1 MTRRLLVVGAGKTAD
16 VVLDMLQELGDHV
29 PVALAVDPGF
39 VPAEPHRTGLAVLE
53 LGEALRLFPPNEV
66 SAFVALG
73 YHGCN
78 DLRAE
83 RIQSLAAAG
92 YTLPSL
98 ISRRAYVACDIRV
111 PTNALV
117 MAGASVQAG
126 ATLGDGS
133 FVFSN
138 AVVGHHAMI
147 GPCCWIA
154 SGAAI
159 GGSARLGE
167 RCFVGLNA
175 TIGHEV
181 ELGRRC
187 LIGGGAL
194 VTRSAADETVFV
206 APESER
212 LRVDTTRFLAFT
224 KLR

>member
-1 MTRRLLVVGAGKTAD
+1 MTTRLLIVGAGKTAD
-16 VVLDMLQELGDHV
+16 IALDLIQEAGGFE
-29 PVALAVDPGF
+29 PVALAVDAAF
-39 VPAEPHRTGLAVLE
+39 VPAEPHVSGLPVME
-53 LGEALRLFPPNEV
+53 LAEALDAFPASEV

-78 DLRAE
+78 DLRAD
-83 RIQSLAAAG
+83 RMQRLTTAG
-92 YTLPSL
+92 YQLVSL
-98 ISRRAYVACDIRV
+98 VSRRAVLALDVTV
-111 PTNALV
+111 PPNALL

-126 ATLGDGS
+126 ASLGTGA

-138 AVVGHHAMI
+138 AVVGHHSAI
-147 GPCCWIA
+147 GACCWIA

-159 GGSARLGE
+159 GGASRLGE

-175 TIGHEV
+175 TIGHEIQ
-181 ELGRRC
+181 LGRRC
-187 LIGGGAL
+187 LVGGGAL
-194 VTRSAADETVFV
+194 VVRSAPDETVFV

>member
-1 MTRRLLVVGAGKTAD
+1 MTTRLLIVGAGKTAD
-16 VVLDMLQELGDHV
+16 VVLDLIREVGGLE
-29 PVALAVDPGF
+29 PVALAVDTGF
-39 VPAEPHRTGLAVLE
+39 VPAEPHASGLPVME
-53 LGEALRLFPPNEV
+53 LAEALDRFPASEV
-66 SAFVALG
+66 CAFVALG
-73 YHGCN
+73 YHACN
-78 DLRAE
+78 DLRAD
-83 RIQSLAAAG
+83 RMRRLASAG
-92 YTLPSL
+92 YDLVSL
-98 ISRRAYVACDIRV
+98 VSPRAYLASDVAV
-111 PTNALV
+111 PANALL

-126 ATLGDGS
+126 ASLGLGA

-138 AVVGHHAMI
+138 SVIGHHSVVGA
-147 GPCCWIA
+147 CCWIA

-159 GGSARLGE
+159 GGGSILGE

-187 LIGGGAL
+187 LVGGGAL
-194 VTRSAADETVFV
+194 VIRSAPEETVFV